1 MLLNIVHIEGCCLY
15 NYCIIYILVFKPQ
28 MLKKF
33 KPCANLRALEQ
44 LSARSTNSLSNVIP

>member
-33 KPCANLRALEQ
+33 KP
-44 LSARSTNSLSNVIP
+44 